1 MERNQSE
8 EEEEEEEEEE
18 HAGANIERESKYTR
32 KFVVC
37 LCM

>member
-1 MERNQSE
+1 MERNQT
-8 EEEEEEEEEE
+8 EEEEEEEEE
-18 HAGANIERESKYTR
+18 HAGANTERESKYTR